1 MTQRRQISWTS
12 ALRDMRN
19 DRVQV
24 APAERAAA
32 FRANA
37 YAKFTA
43 DRLRAAGAARPVL
56 VVAGRYDRAAIMRAA
71 IQQAQSRRAVTGEAW
86 GVCLSA
92 ALKGVWSVAKAV
104 RLTAAH

>member
-1 MTQRRQISWTS
+1 MSTRRQISWTS

-24 APAERAAA
+24 APGQLGAKL
-32 FRANA
+32 RANA

-43 DRLRAAGAARPVL
+43 DRLRAARPVL
-56 VVAGRYDRAAIMRAA
+56 VVGGKFDRSAIMKAA

-92 ALKGVWSVAKAV
+92 ALRGVWSVAKAA
-104 RLTAAH
+104 RLAAAH

>member
-1 MTQRRQISWTS
+1 MSIRRQISWTS
-12 ALRDMRN
+12 ALQDMRN
-19 DRVQV
+19 DRAQV
-24 APAERAAA
+24 APGQLGAKL
-32 FRANA
+32 RANA

-43 DRLRAAGAARPVL
+43 DRLRAARPVL

-92 ALKGVWSVAKAV
+92 ALKGVWSVAKAA
-104 RLTAAH
+104 RLAAAH

>member
-1 MTQRRQISWTS
+1 MTVRRQISWTS

-24 APAERAAA
+24 APGQLGAKL
-32 FRANA
+32 RANA

-43 DRLRAAGAARPVL
+43 DRLRAARPVL
-56 VVAGRYDRAAIMRAA
+56 VVAGKFDRSAIMKAA

-92 ALKGVWSVAKAV
+92 ALRGVWSVAKGA
-104 RLTAAH
+104 RLAASH

>member
-1 MTQRRQISWTS
+1 
-12 ALRDMRN
+12 MRN

-24 APAERAAA
+24 APGQL
-32 FRANA
+32 RANA

-43 DRLRAAGAARPVL
+43 DRLRAARPVL
-56 VVAGRYDRAAIMRAA
+56 VAAGRYDRAAIMRAA

-92 ALKGVWSVAKAV
+92 ALKGVWSVEGRPPRRCSLRRAGDDLDAPGL
-104 RLTAAH
+104 RLGPATP

>member
-1 MTQRRQISWTS
+1 MSLRRQISWTS
-12 ALRDMRN
+12 ALLDMRN

-24 APAERAAA
+24 APGQL
-32 FRANA
+32 RANA

-43 DRLRAAGAARPVL
+43 DRLRAARPVL
-56 VVAGRYDRAAIMRAA
+56 VAAGRYDRAAIMRAA

-92 ALKGVWSVAKAV
+92 ALKGVWSVAKAA
-104 RLTAAH
+104 RFAAVH